1 MRSEDFMLNHLESAR
16 FTKEGALIQRMPKKS
31 QSNTSLAND
40 FSNEPFLQA
49 EFVSHKHPGG

>member
-1 MRSEDFMLNHLESAR
+1 MLNHLESAR
-16 FTKEGALIQRMPKKS
+16 FTKEVALIQRMPKKS